1 MKTKTLLFLIIIA
14 CITVGCSS
22 YIVDSKKTSAN
33 IQNLLEPDENYPF
46 IGFWKKNCSD
56 NYGLAIEKAGDGLYS
71 VSFCGP
77 GGCMNSET
85 NTSLTNDPAYRIIDE
100 NTIEVKGKNG
110 FSRYHRCL

>member
-1 MKTKTLLFLIIIA
+1 MKTKALLLLIIIA
-14 CITVGCSS
+14 YIIVGCSS
-22 YIVDSKKTSAN
+22 HRVDSNKTSAN
-33 IQNLLEPDENYPF
+33 IQNFLEPDENYPF

-77 GGCMNSET
+77 GGCMKSET
-85 NTSLTNDPAYRIIDE
+85 NTSLTNNPAYRIIDE
-100 NTIEVKGKNG
+100 NTIEVKEKKG